1 MAGYSGAY
9 EIRLTFIYNLSRIKK
24 QRFVLYFGHFNPGTE
39 APMAINKAMRLALRA
54 LTYQELDLKKTY
66 KLQRQL
72 KTAAHPIIK
81 TLYEMWDHNVSL
93 GDYDIPVRVFLPEEQ
108 SAQKKLMIFFHGG
121 GWVVGNIDT
130 YTNVCANMAK
140 QTGHTVIS
148 VDYRLAP
155 EFKFPTAPEDCY
167 AVTKEIYENA
177 DLFDVK
183 PEDITLIGDSAGGN
197 LAAVVSLMA
206 RDRGTFLPT
215 RQILLYPSADSD
227 HSDTSPYPS
236 LIENGTDFLLT
247 TKRICDYIDLYI
259 SCDEDLKNPYLAPIL
274 AENLSKQPDTL
285 IITAQYDPLR
295 DEAEAYG
302 KRLYEF
308 GNKVEVFRM
317 KDALHGFLT
326 LPKRFVHVKRSYEL
340 INRFLNKNET

>member
-1 MAGYSGAY
+1 
-9 EIRLTFIYNLSRIKK
+9 
-24 QRFVLYFGHFNPGTE
+24 
-39 APMAINKAMRLALRA
+39 MAINKAMRMALRA
-54 LTYQELDLKKTY
+54 LSYSDLDLKKTY

-72 KTAAHPIIK
+72 KTAAHPVIK
-81 TLYEMWDHNVSL
+81 PLYEMWDHKVSI
-93 GDYDIPVRVFLPEEQ
+93 GDYDIPVRIFLPSVQ
-108 SAQKKLMIFFHGG
+108 SDLKKVLLFFHGG

-140 QTGHTVIS
+140 QTEHIVVS

-155 EFKFPTAPEDCY
+155 EYKFPTAVEDCY
-167 AVTKEIYENA
+167 AVTKEIFSNA
-177 DLFDVK
+177 TLLGVC

-206 RDRGTFLPT
+206 RDRGEFLPS

-227 HSDTSPYPS
+227 HSETSPYPS

-247 TKRICDYIDLYI
+247 TRRINDYIDLYI
-259 SCDEDLKNPYLAPIL
+259 SGEEDLKNPYMAPIL
-274 AENLSKQPDTL
+274 AEDLSRQPKTL

-302 KRLYEF
+302 KKLYEF
-308 GNKVEVFRM
+308 GNDVQVYRM
-317 KDALHGFLT
+317 KDALHGFIT
-326 LPKRFVHVKRSYEL
+326 LPKHFVHVKRSYEL
-340 INRFLNKNET
+340 INRFLNA